1 MMSLN
6 LIGYSI
12 FISLMAFIIVVVGK
26 ICYRNGNVFVAE
38 LIPGHL
44 ALCQQINKI
53 LLIGYYL
60 VNIGYCA
67 VNLSFWQVIS
77 STPMLVEV
85 IALKMA
91 GIIIILSALHYLN
104 IFLLTTQ
111 VQKLIKQQ

>member
-1 MMSLN
+1 MSLN
-6 LIGYSI
+6 LVGYCI
-12 FISLMAFIIVVVGK
+12 FLILMAFIIIVVGK
-26 ICYRNGNVFVAE
+26 VCYRNGNVFVAE

-44 ALCQQINKI
+44 ELCQQINKS

-67 VNLSFWQVIS
+67 VTLSFWNSITS
-77 STPMLVEV
+77 WPMLVEV

-91 GIIIILSALHYLN
+91 GIIIILSVLHYIN
-104 IFLLTTQ
+104 IFFLTTQ

>member
-1 MMSLN
+1 MMNFN

-12 FISLMAFIIVVVGK
+12 FIGLMVFIIVVVGK
-26 ICYRNGNVFVAE
+26 ICYNNGNVFVAA

-44 ALCQQINKI
+44 ELCQQINKS

-67 VNLSFWQVIS
+67 VNLSFWS
-77 STPMLVEV
+77 SIGSWPILVEV
-85 IALKMA
+85 IALKMS
-91 GIIIILSALHYLN
+91 GIIIILSVLHYLN
-104 IFLLTTQ
+104 IFVLTTQ